1 MAIKMIVMDM
11 DGTLYRND
19 KSIDPSTI
27 EMLKDC
33 QRKGITIVL
42 ASGRNCYD
50 LQKTADKLDMRE
62 TGYLIGLNGL
72 EVMCLKDGSHEVEG
86 QMTSAD
92 AAHVFR
98 LVDKYDLKGI
108 AFTFEKFYFYVRP
121 YHRWW
126 KQILSFFERKIKEIG
141 FEGEMEN
148 NCYLKHANDEIKV
161 PINKLILQSDKIS
174 ELKPLLAKDLT
185 AYDIMIV
192 GPKWLEIMK
201 KGISK
206 GSGVLRVAKRLGI
219 SSDEIMCF
227 GDAENDLSMIECVKY
242 GIAMGNAMD
251 NVKEAAYYVTDTNMN
266 QGIAKAIEHFRGE
279 LYEG

>member
-11 DGTLYRND
+11 DGTLYRDD

-27 EMLKDC
+27 EILKDC
-33 QRKGITIVL
+33 QQKGITIVL
-42 ASGRNCYD
+42 ASGRSCKD
-50 LQKTADKLDMRE
+50 LMKAAGWLDMQE

-72 EVMCLKDGSHEVEG
+72 EVMCLKDGSHEVDG
-86 QMTSAD
+86 QMKSAD
-92 AAHVFR
+92 AAHVFQ
-98 LVDKYDLKGI
+98 LADKYDLKGI

-126 KQILSFFERKIKEIG
+126 KKILSFFERKIKEIG

-148 NCYLKHANDEIKV
+148 NCYLKHPNDEIKV
-161 PINKLILQSDKIS
+161 PINKLILQSDKIK
-174 ELKPLLAKDLT
+174 ELKPVLAKGLT

-192 GPKWLEIMK
+192 GPRWLEIMK

-279 LYEG
+279 LYE

>member
-11 DGTLYRND
+11 DGTLYRDD

-27 EMLKDC
+27 EILKDC
-33 QRKGITIVL
+33 QQKGITIVL
-42 ASGRNCYD
+42 ASGRNCKD
-50 LQKTADKLDMRE
+50 LMKAAGWLDMKE

-72 EVMCLKDGSHEVEG
+72 EMMCLKDGSHEVDS
-86 QMTSAD
+86 QMTSKD
-92 AAHVFR
+92 AAHVFK
-98 LVDKYDLKGI
+98 LADKYNLKGI

-126 KQILSFFERKIKEIG
+126 KKILSFFERKIKEVG

-148 NCYLKHANDEIKV
+148 NYYLKHPDDEIKV
-161 PINKLILQSDKIS
+161 PINKLILQSDKIR
-174 ELKPLLAKDLT
+174 ELKPVLAKELT

-192 GPKWLEIMK
+192 GPRWIEIMK

-219 SSDEIMCF
+219 NSDEIMCF

-242 GIAMGNAMD
+242 GVAMGNAMD

-279 LYEG
+279 LYE